1 MVTHLKMRWMDP
13 TLGKQIVLEI
23 MTVILLLTVSVLI
36 DVSNVVD
43 VSPNLFKATAQ
54 SVEGGPWM
62 SIYDH
67 LEFKHFKYIVA
78 IAEEGTFTAAAIR
91 LPLAQSALS
100 RQISDM
106 EDALGVQIFDRS
118 RGGSTLTDA
127 GESLLRFARELLQ
140 TRVEIVNAIQAIQQ
154 ASLHPFRIGF
164 TPFVDQH
171 IIGAVCSAYR
181 EIFPRALVAPQNG
194 DTADLIERLKARELD
209 AALVTLP
216 LTADGFVVRPI
227 MHESLVVCIR
237 KDDPLADQLL
247 LSPGDLNG
255 RLGIFS
261 DPRHHPPAHVRL
273 LEMLAE
279 QGIKPRMFKPTFN
292 AQHVQWMVREDLCV
306 ALIREGEP
314 VHEELTTRSIQG
326 VLWTVDSAIVYQP
339 EDQQRTLPLLI
350 HELGKRL
357 SVPGQILNK
366 RPSVMQKKSRQETL
380 FSNDAEERI
389 G

>member
-1 MVTHLKMRWMDP
+1 
-13 TLGKQIVLEI
+13 
-23 MTVILLLTVSVLI
+23 
-36 DVSNVVD
+36 
-43 VSPNLFKATAQ
+43 
-54 SVEGGPWM
+54 M

-67 LEFKHFKYIVA
+67 LEFKHLKYIVA
-78 IAEEGTFTAAAIR
+78 IAEEGTFTAAAAR

-100 RQISDM
+100 RQISEM

-140 TRVEIVNAIQAIQQ
+140 TRVEIVNAIQAVQQ

-181 EIFPRALVAPQNG
+181 DIFPRSLVDPQNG
-194 DTADLIERLKARELD
+194 DIEDLIERVKVRELD

-216 LTADGFVVRPI
+216 LIAEGFVVQPI
-227 MHESLVVCIR
+227 MHESLVVCVR
-237 KDDPLADQLL
+237 KDDPLAGQLL
-247 LSPGDLNG
+247 LSPRDLDG

-261 DPRHHPPAHVRL
+261 DPIHHPRAHERL

-279 QGIKPRMFKPTFN
+279 EGIKPRMFKPTFN
-292 AQHVQWMVREDLCV
+292 ADHVQWMVREHLCV
-306 ALIREGEP
+306 ALIRQSEP
-314 VHEELTTRSIQG
+314 LHEELTTRAIHG
-326 VLWTVDSAIVYQP
+326 VAWTVDSAIVYQR
-339 EDQQRTLPLLI
+339 EHQQRTLPLLI
-350 HELGKRL
+350 HELSKRL
-357 SVPGQILNK
+357 SAPGQTVSK
-366 RPSVMQKKSRQETL
+366 KPSIMQKKISPNTL
-380 FSNDAEERI
+380 FDDAEERT